1 MIHTSNRGQAFHGVK
16 LADEAPHGQEGVR
29 EHFRHSQDPQRQDP
43 CEETQDHSD
52 AIDCTLSSVASS
64 LRGAKRNKII
74 SALLM
79 LLSLTLSGCMGVT
92 RLPAR
97 VRTPQG
103 LQKPLDI
110 SFLQTGQT
118 TRAEVIEKLK
128 LIDTGFQS
136 DRFFLG
142 RWNSSKWGGWVFG
155 IGLGT
160 SAGGAVRF
168 WHDVN
173 LLVEF
178 DEKGAVK
185 SYLTFPDQQLIEK
198 LTAVAGG
205 RGKPSAESGEIE
217 LQWMKGGY
225 VGAPRT
231 AKLVLSPNSME
242 FVETGG
248 AGRLY
253 HFKVPATQFVNIG
266 TATGAG
272 NVSDPVYTTQVLHFS
287 SDLKQAGGPRGKKLY
302 LRVTVPELVM
312 LLSYLSQHTPPL
324 GIPNSDSNG
333 GQECR

>member
-1 MIHTSNRGQAFHGVK
+1 M
-16 LADEAPHGQEGVR
+16 
-29 EHFRHSQDPQRQDP
+29 
-43 CEETQDHSD
+43 
-52 AIDCTLSSVASS
+52 
-64 LRGAKRNKII
+64 
-74 SALLM
+74 
-79 LLSLTLSGCMGVT
+79 
-92 RLPAR
+92 
-97 VRTPQG
+97 
-103 LQKPLDI
+103 
-110 SFLQTGQT
+110 
-118 TRAEVIEKLK
+118 
-128 LIDTGFQS
+128 
-136 DRFFLG
+136 
-142 RWNSSKWGGWVFG
+142 
-155 IGLGT
+155 
-160 SAGGAVRF
+160 RF

-266 TATGAG
+266 TAAGAG

-287 SDLKQAGGPRGKKLY
+287 SDLKQAGGPQGKKLY
-302 LRVTVPELVM
+302 LRVSVPELVM
-312 LLSYLSQHTPPL
+312 LLSYLSQHTPPR